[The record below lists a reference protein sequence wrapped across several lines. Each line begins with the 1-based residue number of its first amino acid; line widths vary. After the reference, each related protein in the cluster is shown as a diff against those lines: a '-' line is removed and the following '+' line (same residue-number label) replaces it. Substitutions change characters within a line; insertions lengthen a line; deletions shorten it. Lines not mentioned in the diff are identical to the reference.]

1 MKIFKLFSSVKVLLN
16 NSLLREFSIFSSST
30 VVFQVVR
37 VIVELIVANTVGPTL
52 WGYWYLLN
60 LIIAYR
66 GVANLGIDNGMN
78 REVPFLKGKGDK
90 KKEILVQN
98 SSFTFTIISSLIV
111 SCALLFIGIYFNKN
125 EWASPILLLIPLF
138 WANQFYY
145 LFSMSLKANGLFNL
159 LSKMQLYYAI
169 FHLLITVPLAYKFK
183 LNGFIVGYSIS
194 LFIALIFVYYKSPI
208 KYRIYLKLDYS
219 KNLIRIGFPIMA
231 VGVAYTLFN
240 TLDRWIIGLMLDSTQ
255 LGYYSLSII
264 IFGSMILLPKI
275 ISQQIY
281 PRMAYDWG
289 KYRSAM
295 GLEKW
300 AKKQTLYT
308 SYIVYVLV
316 PISIIFIPF
325 LIDFLLPEYREGI
338 LSVKII
344 MFAALFLPFSAGWGN
359 VLNIINKQAYYLIVI
374 IISILI
380 NLILNYYFVI
390 NGYGIEGVALSTVL
404 SFGLY
409 CVLIMLIGKFF
420 LNAIK

>member
-1 MKIFKLFSSVKVLLN
+1 MF
-16 NSLLREFSIFSSST
+16 NSLKALLSNSLFKEFSIFSLST

-37 VIVELIVANTVGPTL
+37 VTVELIVAKLVGPAL

-66 GVANLGIDNGMN
+66 GITNLGIDNGMN
-78 REVPFLKGKGDK
+78 REVPILRGKGDK
-90 KKEILVQN
+90 EKEILVQN

-111 SCALLFIGIYFNKN
+111 SFVLLFIGLTFIKN
-125 EWASPILLLIPLF
+125 EWAQPILFLIPLF
-138 WANQFYY
+138 WANQIYY
-145 LFSMSLKANGLFNL
+145 LFSMTLKANGHFNS

-169 FHLLITVPLAYKFK
+169 FHIFLTLPLAYKFK
-183 LNGFIVGYSIS
+183 LNGFIVGYSVSLLLSFIFIYHIS
-194 LFIALIFVYYKSPI
+194 SIR
-208 KYRIYLKLDYS
+208 YRIFLKLRYF
-219 KNLIRIGFPIMA
+219 KNLIKIGFPIMA

-289 KYRSAM
+289 KNRSALV
-295 GLEKW
+295 LEKW

-308 SYIVYVLV
+308 SYIVYILV
-316 PISIIFIPF
+316 PLSFILVPL
-325 LIDFLLPEYREGI
+325 LIEYFLPEYEEGI
-338 LSVKII
+338 ISVKII
-344 MFAALFLPFSAGWGN
+344 VFAALFLPFSAGWGN
-359 VLNIINKQAYYLIVI
+359 VLNIINKQAYYFIVI

-380 NLILNYYFVI
+380 NLVLNYLFVI
-390 NGYGIEGVALSTVL
+390 NGYGIGGVALSTVI

-409 CVLIMLIGKFF
+409 CIQIMITGKYF